1 MTSRKDLAALDGRQL
16 VHLLA
21 RPAPAPD
28 GFSTAE
34 WRSVVQLLT
43 SRLSDDREA
52 FSADDWEAASAAV
65 EHVLTAAETAGVM
78 EHDES
83 VIRRL
88 NLSAVVLRRAALR
101 DDILILSPDR
111 IASLFAET
119 VPMTVQQAR
128 LLAVDWRSLEIADI
142 RRLRL
147 VKNLVTPMI
156 LISHLLSENRPM
168 VEIEDWEEI
177 LPLLP

>member
-1 MTSRKDLAALDGRQL
+1 MD
-16 VHLLA
+16 
-21 RPAPAPD
+21 
-28 GFSTAE
+28 
-34 WRSVVQLLT
+34 
-43 SRLSDDREA
+43 
-52 FSADDWEAASAAV
+52 
-65 EHVLTAAETAGVM
+65 ETRG
-78 EHDES
+78 ES

-88 NLSAVVLRRAALR
+88 NLSAVVLRRAALS

-128 LLAVDWRSLEIADI
+128 LLAADWRSLEIADI

>member
-1 MTSRKDLAALDGRQL
+1 
-16 VHLLA
+16 
-21 RPAPAPD
+21 
-28 GFSTAE
+28 
-34 WRSVVQLLT
+34 
-43 SRLSDDREA
+43 
-52 FSADDWEAASAAV
+52 
-65 EHVLTAAETAGVM
+65 
-78 EHDES
+78 
-83 VIRRL
+83 
-88 NLSAVVLRRAALR
+88 
-101 DDILILSPDR
+101 
-111 IASLFAET
+111 
-119 VPMTVQQAR
+119 MTVQQAR